1 MSVSSHF
8 RPPVPT
14 PRAKPPGPLQLLAVL
29 RRNVLEVWSEADF
42 EIPIQ
47 IRKTIVDRR
56 ALVSDPVGIRHVF
69 LENARNYPKNELQLR
84 LLRPAVGAG
93 LLTSNGDNWKRQRR
107 ILAPLFSPKQVE
119 AFAAAKERVVAQS
132 AERLM
137 QKPAGAIVDLSEEM
151 GRLTLEILE
160 HTLFGQGLGRD
171 PSEFQHA
178 ITRYFDTLGQLDLF
192 DMLGLPSFVPRLN
205 RLRGRTT
212 LGFAERVVN
221 DMISARRRL
230 LASGEAAPQDML
242 TLLLQAQ
249 GSDGPSVSA
258 SEVRDNIVTFI
269 GAGHETTANALTWTL
284 YTLSQAAD
292 WRARVEAEI
301 DENVSRG
308 APVTEL
314 AITQAVLEESMRL
327 YPPVSMM
334 SRLALQDDTVAG
346 VHIAAGTIVTVA
358 PYVLHRHRTLWRDAD
373 LFDPERFLG
382 ANRDAIDRYAYLPFG
397 VGPRVCIGMGF
408 AMTEMLLILRHL
420 LSRFRFDLVPGHLV
434 EPQVRLTMRPAHGMK
449 MQVTTR

>member
-1 MSVSSHF
+1 
-8 RPPVPT
+8 
-14 PRAKPPGPLQLLAVL
+14 
-29 RRNVLEVWSEADF
+29 
-42 EIPIQ
+42 
-47 IRKTIVDRR
+47 
-56 ALVSDPVGIRHVF
+56 
-69 LENARNYPKNELQLR
+69 
-84 LLRPAVGAG
+84 
-93 LLTSNGDNWKRQRR
+93 
-107 ILAPLFSPKQVE
+107 
-119 AFAAAKERVVAQS
+119 
-132 AERLM
+132 
-137 QKPAGAIVDLSEEM
+137 
-151 GRLTLEILE
+151 
-160 HTLFGQGLGRD
+160 
-171 PSEFQHA
+171 
-178 ITRYFDTLGQLDLF
+178 
-192 DMLGLPSFVPRLN
+192 VPRLN